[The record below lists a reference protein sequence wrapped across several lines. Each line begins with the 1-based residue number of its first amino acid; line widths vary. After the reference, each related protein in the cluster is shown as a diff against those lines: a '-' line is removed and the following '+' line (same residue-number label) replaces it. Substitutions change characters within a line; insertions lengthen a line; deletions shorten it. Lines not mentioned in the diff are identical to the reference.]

1 MINGTVIFLRR
12 NWPLLLPCLIC
23 ILLLHPLSA
32 SAASVT
38 YQYDARHRLT
48 GAAYDSGV
56 TIGYTYDAAGNRLT
70 EAITAPAAAASPSA
84 EAAVTALNTTVDTNN
99 TSGSA
104 PAKSPSQLNSIENTS
119 SGSTGSAALKAAGS
133 QNGSKIVTANA
144 TEGAANKAAVPD
156 TIVYEDAKDGNTTR
170 WAVSDGPARAYIN
183 NVYAADRESRVIE
196 LTGNGLLNSFRL
208 LKNDGT
214 TWNDTDH
221 KIIQWSMKYS
231 DDFVVSVAAKTT
243 SGLRYI
249 SFTPQE
255 KDALGNGT
263 DVFHGLGADS
273 KDGQWHTYIIDLGY
287 ELHEAQPNATIL
299 SLLGFYV
306 RGSGQVVDIET
317 QKQVPA
323 NLDSNG
329 NGIPDVQEMKAG
341 TNPYRKH

>member
-1 MINGTVIFLRR
+1 
-12 NWPLLLPCLIC
+12 LLPCLTC
-23 ILLLHPLSA
+23 ILLLHPFSA
-32 SAASVT
+32 SAGSVT
-38 YQYDARHRLT
+38 YQYDAWHRLT
-48 GAAYDSGV
+48 GATYDSGV
-56 TIGYTYDAAGNRLT
+56 IIGYTYDAVGNRLT
-70 EAITAPAAAASPSA
+70 EAITATAAAASPSA
-84 EAAVTALNTTVDTNN
+84 QAAVTALNTTVDANN

-104 PAKSPSQLNSIENTS
+104 TAKSPSPLNSIADTS
-119 SGSTGSAALKAAGS
+119 AGSTGSAAPKDAGS
-133 QNGSKIVTANA
+133 QNGSKNVIAN
-144 TEGAANKAAVPD
+144 TTGGDANKAAVPD

-208 LKNDGT
+208 LKDDGT

-221 KIIQWSMKYS
+221 KVIQWSMKYS
-231 DDFVVSVAAKTT
+231 DDYVVSVAAKTT

-255 KDALGNGT
+255 KDALGTGT

-273 KDGQWHTYIIDLGY
+273 KDGKWHTYIIDLGY
-287 ELHEAQPNATIL
+287 ELHEAQPKTAIL

-306 RGSGQVVDIET
+306 RGSGEVVDIKT
-317 QKQVPA
+317 QKKVPA

-329 NGIPDVQEMKAG
+329 NGIPDIQEMKAG
-341 TNPYRKH
+341 ANPYRKSK

>member
-1 MINGTVIFLRR
+1 MNETVIPLPKRLS
-12 NWPLLLPCLIC
+12 LLLPCLTC
-23 ILLLHPLSA
+23 ILLMLPLSA
-32 SAASVT
+32 SAGSVT
-38 YQYDARHRLT
+38 YQYDAWHRLT
-48 GAAYDSGV
+48 GATYDSGV
-56 TIGYTYDAAGNRLT
+56 TIGYTYDTVGNRLT
-70 EAITAPAAAASPSA
+70 EAITATAAAASPSA
-84 EAAVTALNTTVDTNN
+84 EAATT
-99 TSGSA
+99 
-104 PAKSPSQLNSIENTS
+104 AKSSSQVNSIADTS
-119 SGSTGSAALKAAGS
+119 SGSTGLAAHKDAGS
-133 QNGSKIVTANA
+133 QNGSKNVTANA
-144 TEGAANKAAVPD
+144 TGGDANKAIAPD

-183 NVYAADRESRVIE
+183 NVYAADKENRVIE

-208 LKNDGT
+208 LKDDGT
-214 TWNDTDH
+214 SWNDTDH

-255 KDALGNGT
+255 KDALDTGT
-263 DVFHGLGADS
+263 DIFHGLGTDS

-287 ELHEAQPNATIL
+287 ELHEVQPNTTIL

-317 QKQVPA
+317 QKKVPA

-329 NGIPDVQEMKAG
+329 DGVPDIQEMKSG